1 MSHRT
6 LTSVASPRT
15 SELRSWLTAIGT
27 LTAAV
32 NAGHRLSTLLD
43 LVAATA
49 QDLLGLDFCGVMLP
63 SADGASLA
71 IAGASALPD
80 QYVGRVDRGR
90 LIPLEPTAAGGA
102 PASRAFRSGRPC
114 SVADVAAEPDSAWTE
129 VAREQGYGSIL
140 AVPLVTRAGVLGTL
154 NSYRS
159 TAHEFGPQEVEQLEL
174 LAEHAA
180 IALTSARIVDDLREQ
195 HRLIVRSVEIHDRL
209 VRVAARSGGVSG
221 ITAALHDLLG
231 CDVVVRD
238 AHGETIAAEAHPPA
252 TAPGAAVQAPQPPRA
267 QGQRGLVRE
276 EGPHVVADVVLDGSV
291 SATVWLLDQAGRLDP
306 LGVRAV
312 EHAAVVLS
320 LELLRQRTAAEVEQT
335 LRGELLADLLAGTD
349 PGAPSVRERAKLMGH
364 HLGVPHQTLVAE
376 APRPSGGGTSAR
388 AARSKEEI
396 AQRAAAE
403 AVRVTSHLRPRPLI
417 AAVRDVVVALWP
429 AAITR
434 PRGDEVLRRAIEATH
449 GATTTVAVS
458 GPDSDGFP
466 AAYRVAR
473 GALAFAAAAGD
484 GEIRGALTLDDL
496 GAAGLLLRYAEPAE
510 LRRYAERTL
519 GAVRR
524 YDADHGAEL
533 VRTLRVFLDCDLD
546 RRATAERLVLHPNT
560 VSQRLRR
567 IETLTGLDLRSPRSV
582 IDARTALMLI
592 DVVDA
597 VAADAAAPPAGGA
610 RRSR

>member
-1 MSHRT
+1 
-6 LTSVASPRT
+6 LTKINVPTHTDVVAPPRT

-32 NAGHRLSTLLD
+32 NAGHRLSALLD

-71 IAGASALPD
+71 IAGASPLPD

-90 LIPLEPTAAGGA
+90 PIPLEPTAAGGA

-159 TAHEFGPQEVEQLEL
+159 TAHEFGPQEIEQLEL

-195 HRLIVRSVEIHDRL
+195 HRLIVRSEEIHDRL

-221 ITAALHDLLG
+221 ITTALHDLLG

-238 AHGETIAAEAHPPA
+238 AHGETIAAEVRPPA
-252 TAPGAAVQAPQPPRA
+252 TDPSAAVEAPQPPRA

-291 SATVWLLDQAGRLDP
+291 SATVWLLGQAGLLDP
-306 LGVRAV
+306 LGIRAV
-312 EHAAVVLS
+312 EHASVVLS

-335 LRGELLADLLAGTD
+335 LRGELLADLLAGAD
-349 PGAPSVRERAKLMGH
+349 PDAPSVRERATLMGH
-364 HLGVPHQTLVAE
+364 HLGEPHQTLVAE
-376 APRPSGGGTSAR
+376 APATSGGSTGAR
-388 AARSKEEI
+388 AEI

-403 AVRVTSHLRPRPLI
+403 AVRLTSHLRPRPLI

-429 AAITR
+429 ASITR
-434 PRGDEVLRRAIEATH
+434 PKGDDVLRRAI
-449 GATTTVAVS
+449 GAIHDGAAPTVAVS
-458 GPDSDGFP
+458 GPDGDGFP

-473 GALAFAAAAGD
+473 GALAFAAAAAVD
-484 GEIRGALTLDDL
+484 GEIPGALTLDDL

-524 YDADHGAEL
+524 YDTDHGAEL

-592 DVVDA
+592 DIVDA
-597 VAADAAAPPAGGA
+597 VGADAAGGA

>member
-1 MSHRT
+1 
-6 LTSVASPRT
+6 LTKINVALHTDVVATPPT

-32 NAGHRLSTLLD
+32 NAGHRLSALLD

-63 SADGASLA
+63 SADGSSLA

-90 LIPLEPTAAGGA
+90 PIPLEPTAAGGA

-159 TAHEFGPQEVEQLEL
+159 TAHEFGPQEIEQLEL

-195 HRLIVRSVEIHDRL
+195 HRLIVRSEEIHDRL

-221 ITAALHDLLG
+221 ITTALHDLLG

-238 AHGETIAAEAHPPA
+238 AHGETIAAEVRPPA
-252 TAPGAAVQAPQPPRA
+252 TDSSSAVEAPQPPRS

-291 SATVWLLDQAGRLDP
+291 SATVWLLDQAGLLDP
-306 LGVRAV
+306 LGIRAV
-312 EHAAVVLS
+312 EHASVVLS

-335 LRGELLADLLAGTD
+335 LRGELLADLLAGAD
-349 PGAPSVRERAKLMGH
+349 PGAPSVRDRAALMGH
-364 HLGVPHQTLVAE
+364 HLGEPHQTLVAE
-376 APRPSGGGTSAR
+376 APGTSGGGTGAR
-388 AARSKEEI
+388 AEI

-403 AVRVTSHLRPRPLI
+403 AVRLTSHLGPRPLI
-417 AAVRDVVVALWP
+417 AAVRDAVVALWP
-429 AAITR
+429 TSITR
-434 PRGDEVLRRAIEATH
+434 PKGDEVLRRAI
-449 GATTTVAVS
+449 GAIQDGAATTVAVS

-524 YDADHGAEL
+524 YDTDHGAEL

-546 RRATAERLVLHPNT
+546 RRATAARLVLHPNT

-592 DVVDA
+592 DIVDA
-597 VAADAAAPPAGGA
+597 VGAAPA
-610 RRSR
+610 R